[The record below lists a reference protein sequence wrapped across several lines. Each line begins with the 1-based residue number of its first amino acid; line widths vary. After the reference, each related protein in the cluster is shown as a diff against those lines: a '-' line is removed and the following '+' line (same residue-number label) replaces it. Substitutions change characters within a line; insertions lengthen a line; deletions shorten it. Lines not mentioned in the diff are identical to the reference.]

1 MIKYHAGESFL
12 HKLDPRVKIIMLLI
26 LTILVFVTR
35 NFPVLGLVFLL
46 IMICWKVSGIS
57 IRELGGYLKL
67 LVGLVLFV
75 VLI

>member
-35 NFPVLGLVFLL
+35 NFPRSGAGLSSDYDLL
-46 IMICWKVSGIS
+46 EGVRHIDP
-57 IRELGGYLKL
+57 
-67 LVGLVLFV
+67 
-75 VLI
+75 